1 VPDGPPVDYGL
12 LLGFHLLGLRLTPP
26 LRMMEEKELFSSNG
40 NADGENKKAP
50 SSAFRAPQLA
60 FCRHQQVQS
69 RRVETEAAVFHS
81 MSEQE
86 AACSTGPVSNSCL
99 LKAAGPACYHPE
111 IQHQAG
117 WLPFSRLACKGW
129 RMPTHYGRCTRQGVA
144 IVAPQKAAE
153 ESVAFGM
160 GTSLA
165 KLSLGACK
173 KNHTHFVL
181 SPPPC
186 FEGGLI

>member
-1 VPDGPPVDYGL
+1 
-12 LLGFHLLGLRLTPP
+12 
-26 LRMMEEKELFSSNG
+26 MMEEKELFSSNG

-144 IVAPQKAAE
+144 ISSSK
-153 ESVAFGM
+153 G
-160 GTSLA
+160 G
-165 KLSLGACK
+165 GRICK

-181 SPPPC
+181 LPPPC